1 MSLITETNNK
11 WSQIIKEEM
20 GVTNPEKLSWIS
32 KYAQI
37 HEIFEAEGNHNIWT
51 TPLNTMGMGNPQV
64 PSMGQPGGTFGNQI
78 GSGDV
83 IPSTLTISLEIAATT
98 IGLELVGVVP
108 SNGPWAM
115 LQYLDFPYG
124 NGKDG
129 SGRPDN
135 WLTSV
140 DGKGPGAENKP
151 LYVKVKAAAGISELN
166 KIVKGGASP
175 VEKNTEITFTTG
187 TGVFKGVYYG
197 QSRIDGGIIVRVL
210 EAVNTAGN
218 EDISLADVFSTPVTS
233 ISGTNVTTSTGQFNT
248 ELVAGAADHIQ
259 GFANFFNS
267 DSEDPM
273 SRAENET
280 GTGNTIGLRFFTKMV
295 QMGSYEVTGSVTRQQ
310 LQDLPMY
317 GIDALGSVVEAMQN
331 NISQSINNR
340 ILDRL
345 FKLGTDNAIKQHA
358 IQGVDLNLF
367 YDSNLSASKDIRDFK
382 SFKYAK
388 TLNEQ
393 LPAVGTWLVKNATKN
408 TAAENFMTHQRRIM
422 TRILA
427 ASNLIANVSRHGRAS
442 WVVVNTQI
450 ATALQDNAQFVAA
463 AMNNTLTQDN
473 STSIYHLGT
482 IAGLQVYVEPN
493 MQWDDT
499 RVLVGRKSNGKT
511 PGVIF
516 MPYILSDTIKTIAE
530 GTMAPKVLTNSRFAI
545 VDSGFHP
552 EFNYFTFFIDAS
564 DAYVL

>member
-20 GVTNPEKLSWIS
+20 DVTNPDKLSWMS

-37 HEIFEAEGNHNIWT
+37 HEIYESGPNHNIAA
-51 TPLNTMGMGNPQV
+51 TPMNTMGMGNP
-64 PSMGQPGGTFGNQI
+64 SMPDLGQPGGYFGGKQ
-78 GSGDV
+78 GSGD
-83 IPSTLTISLEIAATT
+83 IPFSTLTMALEIAATT
-98 IGLELVGVVP
+98 IGIELVGVVP

-124 NGKDG
+124 NGKHDDG
-129 SGRPDN
+129 RGH
-135 WLTSV
+135 LTSI
-140 DGKGPGAENKP
+140 DGKGPGAQNKP
-151 LYVKVKAAAGISELN
+151 LYIKIKSAGGVNELN
-166 KIVKGGASP
+166 KIIAKNGTAP
-175 VEKNTEITFTTG
+175 VAKDTEITFTTG
-187 TGVFKGVYYG
+187 AGTFKGVFYG
-197 QSRIDGGIIVRVL
+197 QSRIDGGLILRVL
-210 EAVNTAGN
+210 EVKDTAGTN
-218 EDISLADVFSTPVTS
+218 DLSIAEVFASPVTAVA
-233 ISGTNVTTSTGQFNT
+233 GTNVVTSTGQFNA

-259 GFANFFNS
+259 GFANFYN
-267 DSEDPM
+267 DGEDPM

-295 QMGSYEVTGSVTRQQ
+295 QMGSFEVTGSVTRQQ

-317 GIDALGSVVEAMQN
+317 GIDAVGSVIEAMQN

-340 ILDRL
+340 IIDRL
-345 FKLGTDNAIKQHA
+345 FKLGQDNAIKQKA
-358 IQGVDLNLF
+358 LQNIDLNLF
-367 YDSNLSASKDIRDFK
+367 YSSNLTATKDLTEFR
-382 SFKYAK
+382 SFKYTK
-388 TLNEQ
+388 VLNEQ
-393 LPAVGTWLVKNATKN
+393 LPTTGQWMVRNATQN

-442 WVVVNTQI
+442 WVVVNTQV

-493 MQWDDT
+493 MPWDDT

-516 MPYILSDTIKTIAE
+516 MPYILSDTVRIVAE

-552 EFNYFTFFIDAS
+552 EFNYFCFHIDS
-564 DAYVL
+564 NEGYVI